1 MPTAASAASPQ
12 RKRALPTKPLAI
24 QAVRSFTDLG
34 AAANLAYNFVKA
46 YAERAHAPKL
56 AKQHA
61 RSLPSVAPKAHL
73 PLVVFDIDATLL
85 NESETG
91 KAPAVPIKQ
100 TLELLKKLQKLGV
113 HLALVTARLEESQ
126 MRQDTERTLKALG
139 LQPWNHLLLAPPAAR
154 VNMAAVSRWKH
165 SKRAELARSLKQPVV
180 LSVGDQWGD
189 LLPLRADK
197 DIDAMDSAF
206 GVRHAPFQLVRP
218 HDGFTMWGLKV
229 LDSN

>member
-1 MPTAASAASPQ
+1 M
-12 RKRALPTKPLAI
+12 
-24 QAVRSFTDLG
+24 RSFTDLG

-46 YAERAHAPKL
+46 YAQRAHAPAL
-56 AKQHA
+56 AKRHA
-61 RSLPSVAPKAHL
+61 RSLTAVAAKAHL

-85 NESETG
+85 NESETNKG
-91 KAPAVPIKQ
+91 PAVPIRQ
-100 TLELLKKLQKLGV
+100 TLELLSKLQKLGV
-113 HLALVTARLEESQ
+113 HLALVTARLDEPQ
-126 MRQDTERTLKALG
+126 MRRDTEATLKTMG
-139 LQPWNHLLLAPPAAR
+139 LQTWNHLLLAPAAAR

-165 SKRAELARSLKQPVV
+165 SKRAELAKAMRQPVV

-197 DIDAMDSAF
+197 DIDSMDAAF

-218 HDGFTMWGLKV
+218 HDGYTMWGLKL

>member
-100 TLELLKKLQKLGV
+100 TLELLKKLQKKG
-113 HLALVTARLEESQ
+113 
-126 MRQDTERTLKALG
+126 
-139 LQPWNHLLLAPPAAR
+139 
-154 VNMAAVSRWKH
+154 
-165 SKRAELARSLKQPVV
+165 
-180 LSVGDQWGD
+180 
-189 LLPLRADK
+189 
-197 DIDAMDSAF
+197 
-206 GVRHAPFQLVRP
+206 
-218 HDGFTMWGLKV
+218 
-229 LDSN
+229 